1 MEAVEV
7 LGKSKWSLDLTGFV
21 FCLCNLRLA
30 SVDNGKGYLLEG
42 SLIWIWQ
49 KLGLRYKPHT
59 FPPFQQYTQTAEG
72 ALFSNMRNS
81 PQISAP
87 TSRSFYLVSYHVYS
101 TYNNAHLAII
111 QSLLY
116 QFKLQLSNKNRHY
129 AHAVDSVIVARSTA
143 RLLPPSKELFPCHCH
158 IMIFSRES

>member
-1 MEAVEV
+1 M
-7 LGKSKWSLDLTGFV
+7 KSRSYRFCILPLKLTVSLRRQRQRLLTRRF
-21 FCLCNLRLA
+21 FDMNMTKIRLTIF
-30 SVDNGKGYLLEG
+30 D
-42 SLIWIWQ
+42 
-49 KLGLRYKPHT
+49 LRYKPHT